1 MNAILLLLT
10 VASTLVLHS
19 GDRITVDGPF
29 HEENGVITFRSGGV
43 LYTLPSVEVVRVE
56 REEPAP
62 EVKPARAAKPGEM
75 PKRLRLSEE
84 EKKKRLEEL
93 EQNHS
98 GTPAPPSPMLENPP
112 PPPSAGE
119 VAQQRSEEWEW
130 RRRAREHEE
139 AVRRAGEELQLIE
152 ERIVQLR
159 ARILSFVSL
168 GYKASQFTYD
178 STELAR
184 AEEQIPYARL
194 EVERAQRAN
203 EQFREDARR
212 QGILPGWLR

>member
-1 MNAILLLLT
+1 MNAIFLLIA

-19 GDRITVDGPF
+19 GDRIAVDGPI
-29 HEENGVITFRSGGV
+29 HEEKGVITFRSGGV
-43 LYTLPSVEVVRVE
+43 LYTLPAVEVVRVE
-56 REEPAP
+56 TEDHAS
-62 EVKPARAAKPGEM
+62 EVKPARAAKPAEK
-75 PKRLRLSEE
+75 PKRLLLSEE
-84 EKKKRLEEL
+84 ERKKRIEEL
-93 EQNHS
+93 EKNHS

-130 RRRAREHEE
+130 RHRARDHEE

-152 ERIVQLR
+152 ERIEQLR

-168 GYKASQFTYD
+168 GYKPRQFTYD
-178 STELAR
+178 STELVR

-194 EVERAQRAN
+194 QVERAQRAN